1 MYCTV
6 QNLDCF
12 LNALAH
18 EFNTLYYEHNLHR
31 WTSNCSDSEESG
43 DEESA
48 GQSPSAANG
57 VVESDT
63 STDKITTPPDE
74 LIACELAESPNAK
87 KKKSSAGKKISL
99 QEMTKRIWMTPA
111 AKRREDMAD
120 KMLALYQKEQSRS
133 QEEVEDEYV
142 MSFLSMAK
150 RANTLLNKHQKERV
164 LQEVEEVV
172 RREINKALD
181 AEETGNAAAGDA
193 PSSMPPPPLVTPMPM
208 ASTST
213 SDLQN
218 FVGPQAHPPP
228 PLQCMDQYYNQGQ
241 ITFDPQ
247 TCQQLYRM

>member
-1 MYCTV
+1 MLHNVLYCAESRFVSQCIDTWI
-6 QNLDCF
+6 
-12 LNALAH
+12 
-18 EFNTLYYEHNLHR
+18 YYEHNLDR
-31 WTSNCSDSEESG
+31 RTSNCSDSEESG

-48 GQSPSAANG
+48 DQSPSAADG

-63 STDKITTPPDE
+63 STDRITTPPDE
-74 LIACELAESPNAK
+74 LIARELAESPNAK
-87 KKKSSAGKKISL
+87 KKKSSEGKKISL
-99 QEMTKRIWMTPA
+99 QEMTKCIRMTPA
-111 AKRREDMAD
+111 AKRREDMVD

-142 MSFLSMAK
+142 MSFLSMVK
-150 RANTLLNKHQKERV
+150 RVNTLLNKHQKERV

-193 PSSMPPPPLVTPMPM
+193 PRNMPPPPPVIPMPM

-218 FVGPQAHPPP
+218 FVGLQAHSPP

-247 TCQQLYRM
+247 TGQQLYRM